1 MHNACLK
8 MATFLLILGPIWQTV
23 QAEDATTTPAIP
35 QETTQAA
42 PQVSRSAFTTGI
54 NAHEPIDQLTRIS
67 AGQEIYYFTE
77 LANLQ
82 GHVVTHRWERDGAL
96 QLGLQFPVGAQRW
109 RVHSNK
115 NIGANLPGTWTVTV
129 LNDDGSILKQ
139 DTLLVDPASPAGQ
152 VSSPIVPPPHPTA
165 AVVTEKPAQPV
176 EPEPAKKD
184 LEPSSSTASPS
195 AKEAPEPSSSAE
207 SPSAK
212 EAPEPSSSAESSPEK
227 ETAETSPTVT
237 APEHKTQPIWETLR

>member
-1 MHNACLK
+1 MPAH
-8 MATFLLILGPIWQTV
+8 PWPSWQAV
-23 QAEDATTTPAIP
+23 QAEDAIATPATP

-54 NAHEPIDQLTRIS
+54 NAHEPVDQLTQIS

-115 NIGANLPGTWTVTV
+115 NINANLPGTWTVTV

-139 DTLLVDPASPAGQ
+139 DTLLVDPAPPAGQ
-152 VSSPIVPPPHPTA
+152 PVSSPVVPQPHPTA
-165 AVVTEKPAQPV
+165 AIVTEKPTQPV
-176 EPEPAKKD
+176 EPEPAKEV
-184 LEPSSSTASPS
+184 LEPSSSTASPP

-207 SPSAK
+207 PSPAK
-212 EAPEPSSSAESSPEK
+212 EAS
-227 ETAETSPTVT
+227 ETSPTAT
-237 APEHKTQPIWETLR
+237 EPEHKTQPIWETLR